1 MTKQEIKEW
10 AAETVN
16 KILHGHN
23 EHGTVHIE
31 GIVCGVSDG
40 RIEVSIKNDRV
51 RYWFFR
57 TDMPGYYKIGDKVVI
72 EVRKV

>member
-10 AAETVN
+10 AAKTVH
-16 KILHGHN
+16 KIFYGHD

-31 GIVCGVSDG
+31 GTVSGVFDD
-40 RIEVSIKNDRV
+40 RIEVSINNDRV

-57 TDMPGYYKIGDKVVI
+57 TDMPGYYKKGDKVVI
-72 EVRKV
+72 EVRKI